1 MDYDRLR
8 ELQEKFEENPR
19 RYFAPLANEYRKGGQ
34 PKRAIEI
41 CRAQLAQMPGHMSG
55 QIVFGQALYE
65 AGEFDEARQVFER
78 ALTLD
83 PENLIALRTLGDMSL
98 QSGDTAQA
106 RKWYTRLLD
115 ADPKDS
121 AVVTLVA
128 EIDASAEAIT
138 PAPEVIPGVD
148 TDAGDQPIP
157 FIADAEG
164 NAIEATAPAAEA
176 SAPEPVAEES
186 SAREPVAADGSA
198 PEAPAPEAPTAI
210 SSMQETSSRHREAET
225 EPAPAQVEGLERH
238 YPVESDPA
246 SAAPAAAEAS
256 TVAPDTEELSAV
268 DLGVGLGAEGLKSSI
283 PTPASGL
290 EGVRSTVEQMASGAE
305 GLSGE
310 APEPEPEGTEGLK
323 GKPVE
328 QPLAGAHGSRSD
340 DENAL
345 DTWTPPPGAHVHDR
359 VESRKEDRMFSGP
372 SPEPFVNETMAQ
384 LYLQQGYRQLALKV
398 YYQLSASR
406 PNDQALKDKIAEIEE
421 ADRAAHP
428 EEAAARAPEPVAERA
443 PEPVETPA
451 PPPPT
456 RAPSIEAPT
465 PSRGSESEESPRYD
479 RSPVDSPPSAPP
491 FRDRESIESP
501 AREEPQAEPE
511 GIAARQPSIKEFF
524 ATLGRRRPPRATP
537 ATSGR
542 GGSSTSYGGSAT
554 TQSGAQTNADAP
566 PMNAAPT
573 SPADTP
579 TVIGGGVPGASL
591 DAVFAGAQVNPA
603 DSRAASRLAGAF
615 SGTPGART
623 TPPTPAMPTP
633 RVNPRLPQTQESE
646 EDVAKFRAWLD
657 GLTGE

>member
-98 QSGDTAQA
+98 QSGDTVQA
-106 RKWYTRLLD
+106 RSWYTRLLD

-128 EIDASAEAIT
+128 EIDASAEAVT

-157 FIADAEG
+157 FISDAEG
-164 NAIEATAPAAEA
+164 NAIVADAQSRAEQPYA
-176 SAPEPVAEES
+176 
-186 SAREPVAADGSA
+186 A
-198 PEAPAPEAPTAI
+198 PEAAATGAAAPESAQAAVPEPAAPEAPTVIPGPPAAPPEPV
-210 SSMQETSSRHREAET
+210 SAHT
-225 EPAPAQVEGLERH
+225 EQPPAPVEGLEHH
-238 YPVESDPA
+238 YPVESPTSAEPA
-246 SAAPAAAEAS
+246 SEPEPEPA
-256 TVAPDTEELSAV
+256 ELSSE
-268 DLGVGLGAEGLKSSI
+268 DLGVGLGSEGLTSSLQA
-283 PTPASGL
+283 PHTGLTGRHARVQTPEA
-290 EGVRSTVEQMASGAE
+290 VE
-305 GLSGE
+305 GLHGT
-310 APEPEPEGTEGLK
+310 APDAEPAGTEGLK
-323 GKPVE
+323 GKLVPA
-328 QPLAGAHGSRSD
+328 PLEGARGSRSD
-340 DENAL
+340 DEDAL
-345 DTWTPPPGAHVHDR
+345 DTWTPPPGAHVHER
-359 VESRKEDRMFSGP
+359 AESRKEDRMFSGQ

-384 LYLQQGYRQLALKV
+384 LYLQQGFRQLALKV

-406 PNDQALKDKIAEIEE
+406 PNDQGLKDKIAEIEA

-428 EEAAARAPEPVAERA
+428 GEPVEQPA
-443 PEPVETPA
+443 PPQPRSPSIETPA
-451 PPPPT
+451 P
-456 RAPSIEAPT
+456 
-465 PSRGSESEESPRYD
+465 SRH
-479 RSPVDSPPSAPP
+479 
-491 FRDRESIESP
+491 ESIETPAPSRHRESVESP
-501 AREEPQAEPE
+501 PREEPRAEPE
-511 GIAARQPSIKEFF
+511 GVAARQPSIKEFF
-524 ATLGRRRPPRATP
+524 ATLGRRRPSRATSS
-537 ATSGR
+537 ASGR
-542 GGSSTSYGGSAT
+542 GGNSASYGAT
-554 TQSGAQTNADAP
+554 SGT
-566 PMNAAPT
+566 NAAPST
-573 SPADTP
+573 PEVPPISASPIASADAAA
-579 TVIGGGVPGASL
+579 VMGGAAASASL

-623 TPPTPAMPTP
+623 TPPTPPMPTP